1 MDFYLLANKIIFMSR
16 ILFSIIFLLS
26 FFILPGEKSNG
37 ICQPERVW
45 RPFDIE
51 KSPDY
56 LYMDGVNGYCYLQ
69 LYISKKGIII
79 KFKIQRLFLKNGKD
93 TVLYVDDITPHNK
106 IINKQYRSIDIQGCY
121 DSIKKYVDQI
131 ILKPTIDTAEY
142 GNIIPCWLHI
152 KVRGTPIPKYSS
164 EMLNNYFSKKDS
176 ANINSIIL
184 YGRK

>member
-1 MDFYLLANKIIFMSR
+1 MSR
-16 ILFSIIFLLS
+16 ILFSIILLLS
-26 FFILPGEKSNG
+26 FSILPRERLND

-69 LYISKKGIII
+69 LYISKKGIIND
-79 KFKIQRLFLKNGKD
+79 FKILQLVLQRGKD
-93 TVLYVDDITPHNK
+93 TVLYYLNDVTPYDK
-106 IINKQYRSIDIQGCY
+106 IINKQYHSIDIQCCY
-121 DSIKKYVDQI
+121 DSIKKYVGQI
-131 ILKPTIDTAEY
+131 ILKPTRDTIFY
-142 GNIIPCWLHI
+142 KRNIITSILRV
-152 KVRGTPIPKYSS
+152 KVRCTPIPKYSS
-164 EMLNNYFSKKDS
+164 EKLNNYFSKKGS